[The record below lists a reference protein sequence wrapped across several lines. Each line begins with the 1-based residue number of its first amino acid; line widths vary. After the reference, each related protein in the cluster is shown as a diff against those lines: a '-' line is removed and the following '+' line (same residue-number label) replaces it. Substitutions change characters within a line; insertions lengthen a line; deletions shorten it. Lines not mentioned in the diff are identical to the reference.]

1 MTTAIYAGSF
11 DPFHC
16 GHLAIAT
23 LATRCFDHVVIAITA
38 NPDKPTRRFT
48 ADERV
53 CIARAST
60 DHLSDV
66 EVVVHDGLVA
76 DLARERRAV
85 AFVRNMGK
93 EQVFELQM
101 AVHNH
106 ALAGVPTVFFTPD
119 PEAADISSTQIR
131 QLLADGRIDAA
142 SALVAASARPILH
155 ALSAASTDRLPA

>member
-106 ALAGVPTVFFTPD
+106 ALADIPTIFFAPD
-119 PEAADISSTQIR
+119 PDSADISSTQIR
-131 QLLADGRIDAA
+131 RLLGDSRIDDAA
-142 SALVAASARPILH
+142 ALVATRARTMLRE
-155 ALSAASTDRLPA
+155 LAAAPRHRQPA